1 MSPAL
6 KEVARSAQ
14 LSTME
19 FYNTHAREYS
29 EATLHVDLRDLYG
42 RFLTELSP
50 RAHILDAGCGSGRDT
65 EAFLSRGFRVTSI
78 DASPQL
84 AALASAFTGIR
95 CEILRFQQ
103 MEFKQEFDGIWACAS
118 ILHVPRTEIDDV
130 MFRFIRALKPVG
142 TLYVSLKEGDGERTA
157 EDGRFFSYYTAD
169 SFRKLLKRFPALQ
182 EVAFWKTEER
192 RSSTHCECWLSFLL
206 RKVKQ

>member
-6 KEVARSAQ
+6 KEVARSAL

-19 FYNTHAREYS
+19 FYDTHAREYS
-29 EATLHVDLRDLYG
+29 ESTIHVDLRDLYD

-50 RAHILDAGCGSGRDT
+50 GAHILDAGCGSGRDT
-65 EAFLSRGFRVTSI
+65 KAFLSRGFRVTSI

-84 AALASAFTGIR
+84 AALASAFTGIA

-118 ILHVPRTEIDDV
+118 ILHVPAPEIDDV
-130 MFRFIRALKPVG
+130 MCRFTRALKPAG
-142 TLYVSLKEGDGERTA
+142 ILYVSLKEGEGERTA

-169 SFRKLLKRFPALQ
+169 SFRKLLTRFPALQ

-192 RSSTHCECWLSFLL
+192 RSSTHCESWLSFLL